1 MNVMPKLV
9 PADFKMPPPKPRR
22 EKRIIPSSNM
32 SPSEVVKKVGLQPPS
47 PKVQRKK
54 SPLKKSPLKK
64 SPGKKSPGRKGKK
77 SKKMGV
83 FTKAKESV
91 SGMSNMYGNLE

>member
-47 PKVQRKK
+47 PKVRK
-54 SPLKKSPLKK
+54 KKSPLKK